1 MRRPARPEPSRPRRR
16 REAGG
21 LLIVL
26 MVGVTVI
33 FIGLS
38 VAVQAWSVVW
48 RRDSEEEL
56 IFRGEQYVIA
66 ILAYRKEHNGQFPT
80 DLEILAK
87 EGPRRVR
94 YIRKLFRDPI
104 NPTGQWGLLY
114 LMPTGNAIYD
124 PVAAQKTKP
133 ADGSGGSD
141 ALGASQG
148 GVTPIGDLMGTG
160 AGFAGANAGIAA
172 PNAPGGAQGAAGNV
186 LKGSGPVK
194 SSIGGGANPT
204 GARAPFM
211 QGSWSGGALPA
222 PKPASGSFDEDAPS
236 EPPIGW
242 PIVGVISRADTRLAD
257 KTFKIHKGKDKI
269 DQWQFHVFDQTL
281 EVATPA
287 ATPGGSPAPFG
298 VGPSFGGGGRGK
310 IFQGIGGGAGQ
321 GGGRTPR
328 DNSGWG
334 QPPSGGTNPRNNKP
348 GGGG

>member
-1 MRRPARPEPSRPRRR
+1 MRPGIDDRAAVRRDALTTTRRR
-16 REAGG
+16 RGEEGG

-38 VAVQAWSVVW
+38 VAVQAWSVTW

-124 PVAAQKTKP
+124 PVAAQKTKST
-133 ADGSGGSD
+133 DGSGGSD

-160 AGFAGANAGIAA
+160 NVMGANAPIAGLND
-172 PNAPGGAQGAAGNV
+172 PKGGQSPTGNIVKGMGAG
-186 LKGSGPVK
+186 K
-194 SSIGGGANPT
+194 SNPT
-204 GARAPFM
+204 GALGNAAGGRTPFM
-211 QGSWSGGALPA
+211 QGSWSGGSLPA
-222 PKPASGSFDEDAPS
+222 PKPASGSFDDDAPS

-281 EVATPA
+281 EATTPA
-287 ATPGGSPAPFG
+287 GMPGGSPAPFG
-298 VGPSFGGGGRGK
+298 VGPSFGGPGRGK
-310 IFQGIGGGAGQ
+310 ILGVGNGPSGGKSQTG
-321 GGGRTPR
+321 P
-328 DNSGWG
+328 SGWG
-334 QPPSGGTNPRNNKP
+334 PNPNNGGKKP
-348 GGGG
+348 GG